1 MYSVKVNEKYEHSVT
16 IDGGHAMVD
25 GKKSNHDIIRI
36 DENRWHIISDHVTYL
51 VELVKAD
58 AGAKEYVLKV
68 NGNKYQVQLKDE
80 LDQLLQRLGL
90 DKMSSAKVNEV
101 KAPMPG
107 LVLKAL
113 VKEGDAVKKGDGLLV
128 LEAMKMEN
136 VIKSPS
142 DGVIKAIPARV
153 GTPVEKNQVLIQFE

>member
-1 MYSVKVNEKYEHSVT
+1 MYSVKVNEKYGHKIVL
-16 IDGGHAMVD
+16 DGNTPQLDGVESANDIVQLDAKRWHVISGDRSYHAELIKAEP
-25 GKKSNHDIIRI
+25 GSKEYIIRI
-36 DENRWHIISDHVTYL
+36 
-51 VELVKAD
+51 
-58 AGAKEYVLKV
+58 

-80 LDQLLQRLGL
+80 MDQLLEKMGL
-90 DKMSSAKVNEV
+90 DKMASAKVNEI

-113 VKEGDAVKKGDGLLV
+113 VNKGDSVNKGDGLLV

-142 DGVIKAIPARV
+142 AGVIKSIEVKV
-153 GTPVEKNQVLIQFE
+153 GSPVEKNQVLIQFE